1 MLESDSKGG
10 IQMANSSIL
19 QVRTDPKD
27 REKAAK
33 ILDSLGTNLSAVVN
47 MLLKQ
52 IIITE
57 GIPFDVKLN
66 HPAYSNEQSVQET
79 KATLAMEGMNLTEE
93 ETRMLTDYS
102 EGKITGDELRKM
114 IFSSIIPADRG
125 EGAEAVNE

>member
-125 EGAEAVNE
+125 EGAEAV